1 MGVAKRAI
9 CQSDFFG
16 LEFCLVQ
23 KSVQAAGLYY
33 AGLYYAGRHL
43 ISFIT
48 DETRKN
54 SKQEYILL

>member
-23 KSVQAAGLYY
+23 KSVQAAGLYC
-33 AGLYYAGRHL
+33 AGRHL